1 MAVERFQIHV
11 PDEVLDDLQYRL
23 NHVRWP
29 DQLEDSA
36 WEQGTELSYLQS
48 LVAYWRD
55 HFDWRVQE
63 AKLNRFSQFRSNVDG
78 IDVHFVH
85 ERGKGPNPLP
95 IILTHGWPDSYLR
108 YQKIIPFL
116 TDPAAHGGDPEDVF
130 DVIVPSLPGFG
141 FSSRP
146 DHRGVNNFHVS
157 EMWVKLMTQEL
168 GYNKF
173 AAAGGDIGSGVTR
186 YLAANHPELLVGIHL
201 TDIGIIRDLMTAQD
215 PAGLSEEE
223 KQYKKNA
230 QEWLALEGGYI
241 SIQSTRPQTLAYGLS
256 DSPAGLA
263 GWMIDKFRAWS
274 DCKGDLRQRFSED
287 ELLTHIM
294 IYWVTN
300 TIGST
305 ARMYYENSHSLP
317 PLGRI
322 EVPTAVALFPA
333 DILLPPREWA
343 VRNLNITRWNAMPR
357 GGHFPALEEPE
368 LLVKDIREFYRPFRT
383 ISNSLGKAGLRVV

>member
-1 MAVERFQIHV
+1 MAVERFQIQV
-11 PDEVLDDLQYRL
+11 SDEVLDDLQYRL
-23 NHVRWP
+23 NHIRWP

-36 WEQGTELSYLQS
+36 WKQGTELRYLQS

-55 HFDWRVQE
+55 HFDWRAQE
-63 AKLNRFSQFRSNVDG
+63 AKLNRFAQFRSTVDG

-116 TDPAAHGGDPEDVF
+116 TDPTAHGGDPEDAF

-146 DHRGVNNFHVS
+146 DRGVNNFHAS
-157 EMWVKLMTQEL
+157 EMWAKLMTQEL

-173 AAAGGDIGSGVTR
+173 AAAGGDMGSGVTR

-215 PAGLSEEE
+215 PARLSEEE
-223 KQYKKNA
+223 LQYKKKA

-263 GWMIDKFRAWS
+263 GWLIDKFRAWS
-274 DCKGDLRQRFSED
+274 DCKGDLAQRFSED

-333 DILLPPREWA
+333 DILLPPKEWA
-343 VRNLNITRWNAMPR
+343 VRNLNITRWNAMTR
-357 GGHFPALEEPE
+357 GGHFTALEEPE
-368 LLVKDIREFYRPFRT
+368 LFVKDIREFYRSFRT
-383 ISNSLGKAGLRVV
+383 IN